1 MSSEKVKKLEKRVS
15 LLSKTLSDLENSYEE
30 KVHELSFL
38 RKIGDLLAYVFD
50 IHEACQKIVDLLYDE
65 MLPDNCSMLL
75 LNHQKGELELYA
87 VKSKTTFDHENE
99 SYILDIGK
107 KFKIGEGTAGWVLMQ
122 KQVVYIPDTSL
133 DERFIHFDEMRVEIQ
148 SLICIPLLNQD
159 KPEGVINISYS
170 KKHAVPK
177 ERINFLNILMNDLGL
192 AIGNIRLFDEL
203 KETNLSLQET
213 NENLRQTFTEL
224 HKTQQYIFNSLKM
237 SGISVLAAG
246 IAHEFNN
253 IFAAIMGYSELSLL
267 SANAEEHKK
276 SFKAI
281 FKLSNRALQVI
292 KKLLAFAGRHQMI
305 KTKINLHTELQSI
318 LNLVKSELTKNG
330 IKVKT
335 SFGKSHFVVCD
346 INQISQVF
354 LHLISNA
361 RDSMEDGGTLS
372 IGTRQIDNW
381 VKITFEDTGK
391 GIEPSLLK
399 NIFDPFVTTKGA
411 FGGGEQPGLGLGL
424 SAAYGIVKSHD
435 GDIDIT
441 SEVGSGTKVT
451 VRLPRITKDTKK
463 SKKHDGHINT

>member
-1 MSSEKVKKLEKRVS
+1 MYSEKIKKLEKRIS
-15 LLSKTLSDLENSYEE
+15 SLSKTLSDLENSYEE

-38 RKIGDLLAYVFD
+38 RKIGDLLIYVFD

-65 MLPDNCSMLL
+65 MLPDNCSILL
-75 LNHQKGELELYA
+75 LNHQKGELELFA
-87 VKSKTTFDHENE
+87 VESKTTFDIENE
-99 SYILDIGK
+99 SYILEVGK
-107 KFKIGEGTAGWVLMQ
+107 KFKLGEGVAGWVLEQ

-133 DERFIHFDEMRVEIQ
+133 DERFIYFEEMRVEIQ

-159 KPEGVINISYS
+159 KPEGVINISYC
-170 KKHAVPK
+170 KKHAVPV
-177 ERINFLNILMNDLGL
+177 ERIHFLNILMNDVGL

-203 KETNLSLQET
+203 KETNRSLQET

-267 SANAEEHKK
+267 STDIEENKK

-292 KKLLAFAGRHQMI
+292 KKLLDFAGRHQI
-305 KTKINLHTELQSI
+305 TKTKINIHTELQSI
-318 LNLVKSELTKNG
+318 VNLVKSELTKNC
-330 IKVKT
+330 IEVKT
-335 SFGKSHFVVCD
+335 SFGKTSYVVGD

-372 IGTRQIDNW
+372 ISTRQTDNC
-381 VKITFEDTGK
+381 VEITFEDTGK

-424 SAAYGIVKSHD
+424 SAAYGIIKSHE

-451 VRLPRITKDTKK
+451 VRLPLHKSNAKP
-463 SKKHDGHINT
+463 SKKANR